1 MKYRKFGGMD
11 WEVSALGFGAMR
23 FPVLND
29 NQSEINEPEAER
41 MICEAIDSGVNYIDT
56 AYIYHN
62 GKSEPFLGKI
72 LKNGYREKVKL
83 ATKLPPWSIKS
94 ADDFDK
100 ILDKQLKSLQTEWVE
115 FYLLHALDDVQWPKL
130 KELGVLEWA
139 ERVKKE
145 GKIQHLGFSYHDHV
159 DLFKEIIDEYDG
171 WEFCQIQY
179 NYMDIEFQAGREGL
193 DYAADKGL
201 GVIIME
207 PLRGGQLVNDL
218 PDSIKEIWSTS
229 PIQRSAADWALQ
241 WVWNHPGV
249 STILSGMSTMDQVR
263 ENILS
268 ADMAEAGSMGEEDLN
283 LVEKVRHEFIKTTP
297 IPCTGCKY
305 CLPCQADVAILTIFQ
320 RYNDGFRYQNMER
333 VRKFYNTFISG
344 QQADRCEEC
353 YECEEHC
360 PQEIPIVEWLKKC
373 HETLKS
379 E

>member
-1 MKYRKFGGMD
+1 
-11 WEVSALGFGAMR
+11 
-23 FPVLND
+23 
-29 NQSEINEPEAER
+29 
-41 MICEAIDSGVNYIDT
+41 
-56 AYIYHN
+56 
-62 GKSEPFLGKI
+62 
-72 LKNGYREKVKL
+72 
-83 ATKLPPWSIKS
+83 
-94 ADDFDK
+94 
-100 ILDKQLKSLQTEWVE
+100 
-115 FYLLHALDDVQWPKL
+115 
-130 KELGVLEWA
+130 
-139 ERVKKE
+139 
-145 GKIQHLGFSYHDHV
+145 
-159 DLFKEIIDEYDG
+159 
-171 WEFCQIQY
+171 
-179 NYMDIEFQAGREGL
+179 MDIEFQAGREGL

-218 PDSIKEIWSTS
+218 PDSIKKIWSTS
-229 PIQRSAADWALQ
+229 PVQRSAADRALQ
-241 WVWNHPGV
+241 WIWNHPGV
-249 STILSGMSTMDQVR
+249 STILSGMSTMEQVR

-268 ADMAEAGSMGEEDLN
+268 ADMAEAGSMSEEDLN
-283 LVEKVRHEFIKTTP
+283 LVEKVRQEFSKTTP

-305 CLPCQADVAILTIFQ
+305 CLPCQADVAIPTIFQ